1 MTKLC
6 PNLFILFIVAGQ
18 RNQVFNPL
26 LCLFSQPWIIEDAQ
40 KMIATK
46 TTVVYTSVI
55 SSSQISL
62 ESRELTAAQFG
73 AKPRKKRL
81 QKYVESLRKKGQWF
95 VRTPLLILHA
105 VMRKIGSML
114 QQQWLA
120 PLLNATK
127 LQIAARIFTPPKNKQ
142 SIKIRKL
149 SNNKPLSIFVKV
161 CFNPL

>member
-6 PNLFILFIVAGQ
+6 PNLFTLFIVAGQ

-73 AKPRKKRL
+73 AKPRKKDYRSTL
-81 QKYVESLRKKGQWF
+81 GGFEKKG
-95 VRTPLLILHA
+95 
-105 VMRKIGSML
+105 
-114 QQQWLA
+114 
-120 PLLNATK
+120 
-127 LQIAARIFTPPKNKQ
+127 
-142 SIKIRKL
+142 
-149 SNNKPLSIFVKV
+149 
-161 CFNPL
+161 